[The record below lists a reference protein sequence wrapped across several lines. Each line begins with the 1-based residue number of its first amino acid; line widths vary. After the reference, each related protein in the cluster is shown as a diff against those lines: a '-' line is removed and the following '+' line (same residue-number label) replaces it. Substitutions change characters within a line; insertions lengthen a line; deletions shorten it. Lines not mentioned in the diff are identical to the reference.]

1 MPVRLIS
8 DEFCSEYMASIVTK
22 GFVAVVNA
30 INQSRTRR
38 SQSPGTKVWC
48 GKGVLFSDWRTFM
61 MKGCENVRIGGRMM
75 RTNQLAYDTAN
86 ALELRPE
93 FPDFEGRESVKD
105 PASRPKFGKRSY
117 EQFTVRQD
125 AVGGNTIPPKDTT
138 LDCKTH
144 DVPATNDALT
154 TNNALTKYD
163 VATTNDASN
172 TDDASSME
180 DVSSADDASSEG
192 ASHTNGASESVD
204 DSETTGLTDRTR
216 AAAAQ
221 LVREIQR
228 AVGDSNYRNWFD
240 SKTRLTVT
248 QDQLTVGVGSPFLLS
263 WMQKQFRDPVQHVA
277 ELVLGPSATV
287 KWDVDA
293 DTTSHVSAPAE
304 GAPAARRRASD
315 LANRASR
322 SAATVAKSGRSNG
335 GRRFAD
341 LADFVEGTCNQMAAT
356 AARQVCDSPA
366 ARFNPLFVHGPV
378 GTGKT
383 HLLEGIY
390 RGLRRSHRT
399 LNVTYIT
406 AEAFAN
412 YFTQALREHTLP
424 SFRQRF
430 RNVDVLLVDDIDFL
444 DSKRVMQE
452 EFLHT
457 YKRLDE
463 YDRQVILASDRH
475 PKLLTKL
482 SDELTSRFVSGLVC
496 RLEPPD
502 ARTRLDIVRRKAA
515 KLSGVFSDATLEF
528 VADRFRNNVRE
539 LEGALNVLD
548 SFHGMSRRRVELS
561 AARKLLSELERDCI
575 RVVKVKDVER
585 TVCDFFGLD
594 VEVLRSSSRQ
604 RTISQ
609 PRMLAMYLA
618 RKHTQ
623 CAYREIGQHFGG
635 RNHSTVV
642 SAEKKIR
649 KWMQSDAEVQVAS
662 RSWPIHELLESLEQ
676 HLQAG

>member
-1 MPVRLIS
+1 
-8 DEFCSEYMASIVTK
+8 
-22 GFVAVVNA
+22 
-30 INQSRTRR
+30 
-38 SQSPGTKVWC
+38 
-48 GKGVLFSDWRTFM
+48 
-61 MKGCENVRIGGRMM
+61 M
-75 RTNQLAYDTAN
+75 RTDQLAYRTAN
-86 ALELRPE
+86 ALGLQAE
-93 FPDFEGRESVKD
+93 FPQISDSEKDDALAQHPENHTCHASPSRSSASDTVIRCGDNEPVAACEPSPESATP
-105 PASRPKFGKRSY
+105 PAS
-117 EQFTVRQD
+117 
-125 AVGGNTIPPKDTT
+125 
-138 LDCKTH
+138 
-144 DVPATNDALT
+144 ATSR
-154 TNNALTKYD
+154 
-163 VATTNDASN
+163 AS
-172 TDDASSME
+172 AQSH
-180 DVSSADDASSEG
+180 VSE
-192 ASHTNGASESVD
+192 
-204 DSETTGLTDRTR
+204 RTR

-240 SKTRLTVT
+240 AKTRLTVT
-248 QDQLTVGVGSPFLLS
+248 LDQLTVGVGSPFLLS
-263 WMQKQFRDPVQHVA
+263 WMQKQFRDPLQSVA
-277 ELVLGPSATV
+277 ELVLGPTATV

-293 DTTSHVSAPAE
+293 DTDSHVAAEAAAAPS
-304 GAPAARRRASD
+304 ARRRAAD
-315 LANRASR
+315 QARRPTGAASQP
-322 SAATVAKSGRSNG
+322 SKTGGRSNG

-341 LADFVEGTCNQMAAT
+341 LTDFVEGSCNQLAVT

-390 RGLRRSHRT
+390 RGLRRTHRS

-412 YFTQALREHTLP
+412 YFTQALREHSLP

-463 YDRQVILASDRH
+463 YDRQVILSSDRH

-502 ARTRLDIVRRKAA
+502 ATTRLDIVRRKAA
-515 KLSGVFSDATLEF
+515 KLDGVFSDATMEY

-548 SFHGMSRRRVELS
+548 SFHSMSRRRVELA

-594 VEVLRSSSRQ
+594 VDEMRSSSRQ

-623 CAYREIGQHFGG
+623 AAYREIGQHFGG

-649 KWMQSDAEVQVAS
+649 TWMQADAEVQVAS